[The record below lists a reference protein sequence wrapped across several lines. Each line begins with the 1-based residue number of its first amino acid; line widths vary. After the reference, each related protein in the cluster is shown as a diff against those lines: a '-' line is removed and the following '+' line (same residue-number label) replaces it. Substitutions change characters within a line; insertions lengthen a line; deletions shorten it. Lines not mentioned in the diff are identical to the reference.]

1 VGVAGPGNQ
10 TLILSDLGAMRE
22 RRIRPRTLIAVPA
35 LAVLALAG
43 CGDDEDAAPAAET
56 ATAEAGITVT
66 DAWSRQPAEG
76 QAVTAVYGIVS
87 NPTDTDVTVIAAS
100 TDVTDNVELHET
112 LMGDDGAMSMREKE
126 DGFVVPAGGEF
137 VFESGGPHVM
147 LFDIDAATYPAMI
160 EVTLEFDNADPVTF
174 MAEVRSLDG
183 TDMGGDMGG
192 HGGTDGEMDMHGGDD
207 TMSG

>member
-1 VGVAGPGNQ
+1 
-10 TLILSDLGAMRE
+10 MRE
-22 RRIRPRTLIAVPA
+22 QRIRPRTLIAVPA
-35 LAVLALAG
+35 LALVALAG

-56 ATAEAGITVT
+56 AAETSAAAAGITVS

-87 NPTDTDVTVIAAS
+87 NPTDTDVTVISAS

-147 LFDIDAATYPAMI
+147 LFDIDAATYPEMI

-174 MAEVRSLDG
+174 MAEVRAIDG
-183 TDMGGDMGG
+183 MDMGGDM
-192 HGGTDGEMDMHGGDD
+192 DGEMDGHGGMDGGTMD
-207 TMSG
+207 GEMDGDMDMGDEETMSG